1 MDIFGAFNPFFTV
14 FSGWQCSVLYTQYA
28 LGEIQQLY
36 RIEQMA
42 EERKL
47 SFKERAQLRTKL
59 AEPIILSLE
68 KWMEKTYSTV
78 LPKSLMG
85 QAIAYSYSIWP
96 RMKHYL
102 KEGRLNIDNNLAEN
116 AIRPIALSRKNFL
129 FCGNH
134 QAAENTAM
142 ICSLLASCKESK
154 VNPREWLID
163 IIAKMPYYQ
172 KPSAKNNLSELLPH
186 RWNKNESGKI

>member
-1 MDIFGAFNPFFTV
+1 VDIFGAFNPFFTV

-116 AIRPIALSRKNFL
+116 AIRPIVNRNEQCNIFRNEECNVFGSNRATFSEAIVQRFRKQCYNVCKGNLFL
-129 FCGNH
+129 IFSH
-134 QAAENTAM
+134 F
-142 ICSLLASCKESK
+142 
-154 VNPREWLID
+154 
-163 IIAKMPYYQ
+163 
-172 KPSAKNNLSELLPH
+172 
-186 RWNKNESGKI
+186 